1 MGTAQITD
9 TARNRKAPM
18 EATEL
23 TQGTALGEDSRYRLQ
38 RMLGT
43 GGMASVW
50 LAEDHRLGRQVA
62 VKVLAD
68 SLALDPA
75 YVSRFERE
83 ARVAAR
89 LSHPNLVNVFDF
101 SAAPPRPYLAMEYV
115 PGATLADVLRGGERA
130 RWDPETIFR
139 QLMSALDHV
148 HSAGIVH
155 RDIKPSNVLVGRDG
169 RARLTDFGIARPSDG
184 ERLTNTGLVIGTA
197 RYMAPEVMRGQ
208 RPDER
213 SDLYACGVL
222 LRDCLAG
229 GGQSRLHQ
237 LADRLTAE
245 EPRRRPASA
254 REALELLGRSQTAPT
269 AALASTSIFRTS
281 MRMPWPALLATAVV
295 LVVLIV
301 VLLTSAGGTH
311 TSPSLSS
318 PPSAGASL
326 NQQLSYLDRAIS
338 QARR

>member
-1 MGTAQITD
+1 MGRGTAETV
-9 TARNRKAPM
+9 A
-18 EATEL
+18 ATEL
-23 TQGTALGEDSRYRLQ
+23 TGGTALGEDGRYRLQ

-50 LAEDHRLGRQVA
+50 LAEDGRLGRQVA
-62 VKVLAD
+62 IKLLAD

-89 LSHPNLVNVFDF
+89 LAHPNLVNVFDF
-101 SAAPPRPYLAMEYV
+101 SAEPPRPYLAMEYV
-115 PGATLADVLRGGERA
+115 PGTTLAELLHDRAQA

-139 QLMSALDHV
+139 QLISALAHV
-148 HSAGIVH
+148 HAAGIVH

-197 RYMAPEVMRGQ
+197 RYIAPEVMRGQ
-208 RPDER
+208 TPDER
-213 SDLYACGVL
+213 SDLYSCGIL

-229 GGQSRLHQ
+229 GGSSRLHQ
-237 LADRLTAE
+237 VADRLAAE
-245 EPRRRPASA
+245 EPRARPASA
-254 REALELLGRSQTAPT
+254 REALELLDRPLTAPT
-269 AALASTSIFRTS
+269 SALASTSVFRTG
-281 MRMPWPALLATAVV
+281 MRVPRSALFATAVV
-295 LVVLIV
+295 FVVLIV
-301 VLLTSAGGTH
+301 VLLTGGGGTH
-311 TSPSLSS
+311 RTSPTVSR
-318 PPSAGASL
+318 PPSAGAPL
-326 NQQLSYLDRAIS
+326 TQQLSYLDRAIS

>member
-1 MGTAQITD
+1 
-9 TARNRKAPM
+9 M

-23 TQGTALGEDSRYRLQ
+23 SEGTTLGEEGRYHLQ
-38 RMLGT
+38 RILGT

-50 LAEDHRLGRQVA
+50 LAEDERLGRQVA

-75 YVSRFERE
+75 YVLRFERE

-115 PGATLADVLRGGERA
+115 PGPTLADVLHGRA
-130 RWDPETIFR
+130 RAGWDPEAIFR

-155 RDIKPSNVLVGRDG
+155 RDIKPGNVLVGPDG

-197 RYMAPEVMRGQ
+197 RYMAPEVIRGQ

-237 LADRLTAE
+237 LADRLAAE

-254 REALELLGRSQTAPT
+254 REALELLDRSQTVPT
-269 AALASTSIFRTS
+269 AALASTSIFRTGL
-281 MRMPWPALLATAVV
+281 RVPWPALFATAAV

-301 VLLTSAGGTH
+301 VLLTSGGGTH
-311 TSPSLSS
+311 RTSPPLSS